1 MAMFTEG
8 DQDEGSQGPTNSARD
23 QSAGGGSEHTRDSV
37 GNFVGRVQK
46 SKKRQSIAE
55 LNESISESNLHMQT
69 LCQQA
74 QSLRNQSKTRKNTN
88 IMYQLELIRKQQEEL
103 LKLQRELQE
112 QLQTEAEGQE
122 VGGHTDNQWG
132 ESGRGTMDAQV
143 SELISSSERMLSLR
157 DEDRL
162 TQNLESIMEEEK
174 NNNDSSYNVKSPVN
188 SLGSKQEDLSVME
201 PLGQLLASKTL
212 FSTPRTSQFSLSIQG
227 HPLTPC
233 LQNRICDAQ
242 SSIPLIQSPKP
253 VKPTLD
259 VQREESKSPSPPPI
273 WTAMALKSEAE
284 RQTTP
289 DPRSSPSVKRRLEHD
304 PDYAISV
311 PEEPMDLSTK
321 SVQESSFRQVP
332 STESTVTSK
341 RPFSAS
347 SSSFSTPKP
356 FHSLEIGSLS
366 LRANTASS
374 PLLTHNPVSRPPL
387 ISSRPFQPTQEIPLY
402 KEVLSIANEQRYREA
417 LLDDECARYCCRLQA
432 TQPLSFWFNRGYVNP
447 VATVLSNGD
456 EMVRS
461 SPSLSPSGQ
470 RLTWYNPTIHCTKSH
485 NPLHQVPQSIAPS

>member
-8 DQDEGSQGPTNSARD
+8 DQEEGSQGPTNSARD

-74 QSLRNQSKTRKNTN
+74 QSLRNQSKTRKNNN

-112 QLQTEAEGQE
+112 QLQTEAESQE
-122 VGGHTDNQWG
+122 VEGHTDNQWS
-132 ESGRGTMDAQV
+132 ESGRGTMDTQV
-143 SELISSSERMLSLR
+143 RELISSSERMLSLR

-188 SLGSKQEDLSVME
+188 PFGSKREDLSVME
-201 PLGQLLASKTL
+201 PCGQLLASKTL
-212 FSTPRTSQFSLSIQG
+212 FSTPRTSQFSHSIQS
-227 HPLTPC
+227 HPLTPS

-259 VQREESKSPSPPPI
+259 VQREGSKSPSPPPI

-289 DPRSSPSVKRRLEHD
+289 DTRSSPSVKRRLEHD

-332 STESTVTSK
+332 SIETSVTSK
-341 RPFSAS
+341 RPLSAS
-347 SSSFSTPKP
+347 SSSFSSPKP
-356 FHSLEIGSLS
+356 FQSLEVGSLS
-366 LRANTASS
+366 LRANTTSS

-387 ISSRPFQPTQEIPLY
+387 TSSRPFQPTQEIPLY

-461 SPSLSPSGQ
+461 SFSLI
-470 RLTWYNPTIHCTKSH
+470 NM
-485 NPLHQVPQSIAPS
+485 V